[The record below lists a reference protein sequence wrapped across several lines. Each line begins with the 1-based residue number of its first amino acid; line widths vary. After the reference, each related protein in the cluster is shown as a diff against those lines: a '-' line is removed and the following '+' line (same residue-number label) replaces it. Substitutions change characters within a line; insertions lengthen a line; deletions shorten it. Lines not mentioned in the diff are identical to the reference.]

1 MAATQG
7 NREREITMALDLILR
22 IQTQKT
28 QASAVGVEQ
37 YDGGEALETSNN
49 NNRLV
54 ATFMSTTQTVDN
66 VTDAHGLNT
75 GMFDLT
81 LFFIAN
87 AHPHGGSGGG
97 GGTQPP
103 PGQGRPQVVEN
114 IRLQGAV
121 DFLGR
126 QPPTPSQAKDLELVV
141 GSVSAAS
148 PAWQSLIGH
157 EFRIERVQGQGQGQ
171 GQTQALRLR
180 IM

>member
-1 MAATQG
+1 
-7 NREREITMALDLILR
+7 MALELNLR
-22 IQTQKT
+22 IQTQAA
-28 QASAVGVEQ
+28 QASAVGVDQ
-37 YDGGEALETSNN
+37 YDGGEAFEVTGNTS

-54 ATFMSTTQTVDN
+54 ATFMSTTQTVNN

-81 LFFIAN
+81 LFFITAQ
-87 AHPHGGSGGG
+87 HPHGGGGG
-97 GGTQPP
+97 RPP
-103 PGQGRPQVVEN
+103 QATAPEN

-121 DFLGR
+121 DFVGR
-126 QPPTPSQAKDLELVV
+126 QQPTPNQARDLELVI

-157 EFRIERVQGQGQGQ
+157 EFRIERVGGQGQ
-171 GQTQALRLR
+171 GQTQTLRLR